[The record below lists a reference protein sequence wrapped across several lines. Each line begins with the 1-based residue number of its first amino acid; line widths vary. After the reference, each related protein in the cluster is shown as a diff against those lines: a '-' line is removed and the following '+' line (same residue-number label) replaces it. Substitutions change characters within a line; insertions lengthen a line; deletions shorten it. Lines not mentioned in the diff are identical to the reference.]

1 MSPNGNTPRHA
12 IRIPD
17 ALWRAAMEKAD
28 TQNTRLSE
36 LIRGWL
42 QAYVHEGEK

>member
-1 MSPNGNTPRHA
+1 MPSKGTPKHG
-12 IRIPD
+12 IRTPD
-17 ALWRAAMEKAD
+17 ALWRAAMDKAD

-42 QAYVHEGEK
+42 HEYVHEGEK

>member
-1 MSPNGNTPRHA
+1 MPSEGTTRRS

-17 ALWRAAMEKAD
+17 PLWRAAMDKAD

-42 QAYVHEGEK
+42 HEYVHEGEK